1 MKRLLTIF
9 VSASAILT
17 LLSDFSM
24 GQDRGD
30 RGDRRDRG
38 GFGGDSGRGDRGG
51 FGGAPSG
58 MGGPPSG
65 FGGGGFG
72 GPPGSFGGGGFGGP
86 PGGFSGGF
94 GGPPGGFSGGFG
106 GPPGGFSGGDRESR
120 FGSMMDSNGNGK
132 VDQEEIDR
140 MPTFVRDMM
149 KARGV
154 ELKAGMSLD
163 DMRNSFR
170 SNFSQGSNGQNGQ
183 PNDPNRNS
191 GTGAV
196 VLTPYKMKPKKPL
209 TITLPPAYSE
219 VDTDFDGQIA
229 MHEWMLTRRVDLEQ
243 FDSMDIDSDGY
254 LIPEELAMAD
264 AAAAASQSEVVSTA
278 KKRLLIVNATPTR
291 AKATSNNGQP
301 GSGPPG
307 STPQNPQDY
316 GNRGGWGGGDPAA
329 MASES
334 FRRLDGN
341 GDGFID
347 TEEWQNSRRT
357 RGMFEQAGIRLEKM
371 SLEQFSQH
379 YVRLMSNG
387 GGR

>member
-1 MKRLLTIF
+1 MKRLFTLF
-9 VSASAILT
+9 VSAFTILT
-17 LLSDFSM
+17 LLNDFSM

-30 RGDRRDRG
+30 RGDRRERG

-51 FGGAPSG
+51 FGG
-58 MGGPPSG
+58 PPGG

-72 GPPGSFGGGGFGGP
+72 GAPSGMSGPQPGFGGGGFGGP

-94 GGPPGGFSGGFG
+94 GGPPGGFSGGGFG
-106 GPPGGFSGGDRESR
+106 GPPGGFGGSDRESR

-140 MPTFVRDMM
+140 MPSFVRDMM

-154 ELKAGMSLD
+154 ELKPGMSLD

-170 SNFSQGSNGQNGQ
+170 SNFSRGENGQNGQ
-183 PNDPNRNS
+183 PNDPNRGG

-209 TITLPPAYSE
+209 TIVLPPAYSE

-229 MHEWMLTRRVDLEQ
+229 MHEWMLTRRVDLEK
-243 FDSMDIDSDGY
+243 FDSMDIDSDGF
-254 LIPEELAMAD
+254 LIPEELAIAD
-264 AAAAASQSEVVSTA
+264 AAAADQTAVASTVR
-278 KKRLLIVNATPTR
+278 KRLLIVNATPTK
-291 AKATSNNGQP
+291 AKATANNGQP
-301 GSGPPG
+301 ANGQPG
-307 STPQNPQDY
+307 TTAPNVQDS
-316 GNRGGWGGGDPAA
+316 NSRGGWGGGDPAA

-334 FRRLDGN
+334 FKRLDGN
-341 GDGFID
+341 GNGFID
-347 TEEWQNSRRT
+347 TEEWQGSRRT
-357 RGMFEQAGIRLEKM
+357 RGMFEQAGIRLDRM

-379 YVRLMSNG
+379 YGRLMSSG

>member
-1 MKRLLTIF
+1 
-9 VSASAILT
+9 
-17 LLSDFSM
+17 
-24 GQDRGD
+24 
-30 RGDRRDRG
+30 
-38 GFGGDSGRGDRGG
+38 
-51 FGGAPSG
+51 
-58 MGGPPSG
+58 
-65 FGGGGFG
+65 
-72 GPPGSFGGGGFGGP
+72 
-86 PGGFSGGF
+86 
-94 GGPPGGFSGGFG
+94 
-106 GPPGGFSGGDRESR
+106 
-120 FGSMMDSNGNGK
+120 MMDSNGNGK
-132 VDQEEIDR
+132 VDQEELDR
-140 MPTFVRDMM
+140 MPSFVRDMM

-163 DMRNSFR
+163 DMRNSLR
-170 SNFSQGSNGQNGQ
+170 NSVSPGNNGQPGGQ
-183 PNDPNRNS
+183 PNDPNRNGGS
-191 GTGAV
+191 GGV

-229 MHEWMLTRRVDLEQ
+229 MHEWMLTRRVDLEK

-254 LIPEELAMAD
+254 LIPEELAIAD
-264 AAAAASQSEVVSTA
+264 AAAAASNQPAVASTA
-278 KKRLLIVNATPTR
+278 RQRLLIVNATPTK
-291 AKATSNNGQP
+291 AKATPNNGQP
-301 GSGPPG
+301 VNGPQG
-307 STPQNPQDY
+307 STPQNAQDNS
-316 GNRGGWGGGDPAA
+316 NRGGWGGGDPAA

-379 YVRLMSNG
+379 YVRLMSSG

>member
-1 MKRLLTIF
+1 MKRLFTILI
-9 VSASAILT
+9 SASAILT
-17 LLSDFSM
+17 ILSDFSL
-24 GQDRGD
+24 GQD

-38 GFGGDSGRGDRGG
+38 GFGGDSGRGERGGFGGPPSGFGGGG

-72 GPPGSFGGGGFGGP
+72 GPPGGFGGGGFGGP
-86 PGGFSGGF
+86 PGGVSGGGF
-94 GGPPGGFSGGFG
+94 GGPPGGFG
-106 GPPGGFSGGDRESR
+106 GGDRESR

-140 MPTFVRDMM
+140 MPSFVRDMM

-163 DMRNSFR
+163 DMRNTFR
-170 SNFSQGSNGQNGQ
+170 SNFSQGGNGQNGQ
-183 PNDPNRNS
+183 PNDPNRS
-191 GTGAV
+191 GGSGAV
-196 VLTPYKMKPKKPL
+196 VLTPYKMKPRKPL

-254 LIPEELAMAD
+254 LIPEELAAAD
-264 AAAAASQSEVVSTA
+264 AAAAAANQTA
-278 KKRLLIVNATPTR
+278 VAATARKRLLIVNATPTK
-291 AKATSNNGQP
+291 AKVSSNNGQSGTAPQP
-301 GSGPPG
+301 G
-307 STPQNPQDY
+307 QDS
-316 GNRGGWGGGDPAA
+316 NSRGGWGSGDPTA

-334 FRRLDGN
+334 FKRLDGN
-341 GDGFID
+341 GDGFIE
-347 TEEWQNSRRT
+347 TEEWQGSRRT
-357 RGMFEQAGIRLEKM
+357 RGMFEQAGIRLDRM

-379 YVRLMSNG
+379 YVRLMSSG

>member
-1 MKRLLTIF
+1 
-9 VSASAILT
+9 
-17 LLSDFSM
+17 
-24 GQDRGD
+24 
-30 RGDRRDRG
+30 
-38 GFGGDSGRGDRGG
+38 
-51 FGGAPSG
+51 
-58 MGGPPSG
+58 
-65 FGGGGFG
+65 
-72 GPPGSFGGGGFGGP
+72 
-86 PGGFSGGF
+86 
-94 GGPPGGFSGGFG
+94 
-106 GPPGGFSGGDRESR
+106 
-120 FGSMMDSNGNGK
+120 MMDSNGNGK
-132 VDQEEIDR
+132 VDQEELNR
-140 MPTFVRDMM
+140 MPSFVRDMM

-170 SNFSQGSNGQNGQ
+170 NSFNPGNNGQ
-183 PNDPNRNS
+183 PGGQPGDPGRNN
-191 GTGAV
+191 GTGSV

-229 MHEWMLTRRVDLEQ
+229 MHEWMTTRRVDLEK

-254 LIPEELAMAD
+254 LIPEELAIAD
-264 AAAAASQSEVVSTA
+264 AAAAAANQPSVASTA
-278 KKRLLIVNATPTR
+278 RQRLLIVNATPTK
-291 AKATSNNGQP
+291 AKSTPNNGQP
-301 GSGPPG
+301 GNGPQG
-307 STPQNPQDY
+307 STPQNAQDN
-316 GNRGGWGGGDPAA
+316 GNRGGWGGGDPAT

-379 YVRLMSNG
+379 YVRLMSSG

>member
-1 MKRLLTIF
+1 MKRLFTIF
-9 VSASAILT
+9 VSASAILVM
-17 LLSDFSM
+17 LNEFSVA
-24 GQDRGD
+24 QDRGD

-51 FGGAPSG
+51 S
-58 MGGPPSG
+58 GGPP
-65 FGGGGFG
+65 
-72 GPPGSFGGGGFGGP
+72 PGFGGGGFGGP
-86 PGGFSGGF
+86 PGGFGGGGF
-94 GGPPGGFSGGFG
+94 GGPPGGFGGGGFG
-106 GPPGGFSGGDRESR
+106 GPPGGFGGGGFGGGDRESR

-132 VDQEEIDR
+132 VDQEELDR
-140 MPTFVRDMM
+140 MPSFVRDMM

-170 SNFSQGSNGQNGQ
+170 SSFNPGNNSPGGQ
-183 PNDPNRNS
+183 PNDPNRKGAN
-191 GTGAV
+191 GAV

-229 MHEWMLTRRVDLEQ
+229 MHEWMLTRRVDLEK

-254 LIPEELAMAD
+254 LIPEELAIAD
-264 AAAAASQSEVVSTA
+264 AAATNPTAVASTA
-278 KKRLLIVNATPTR
+278 KKRLLIVNATPTK
-291 AKATSNNGQP
+291 ATATSNNGQP
-301 GSGPPG
+301 GNGQPG
-307 STPQNPQDY
+307 STPPNGQDN
-316 GNRGGWGGGDPAA
+316 GNRGGWGNGDPAS

-334 FRRLDGN
+334 FKRLDGN
-341 GDGFID
+341 GDGFVD
-347 TEEWQNSRRT
+347 TTEWQGSRRT
-357 RGMFEQAGIRLEKM
+357 RGMFEQAGIRLERM

-379 YVRLMSNG
+379 YVRLMSSG

>member
-1 MKRLLTIF
+1 
-9 VSASAILT
+9 
-17 LLSDFSM
+17 
-24 GQDRGD
+24 
-30 RGDRRDRG
+30 
-38 GFGGDSGRGDRGG
+38 
-51 FGGAPSG
+51 
-58 MGGPPSG
+58 
-65 FGGGGFG
+65 
-72 GPPGSFGGGGFGGP
+72 
-86 PGGFSGGF
+86 
-94 GGPPGGFSGGFG
+94 
-106 GPPGGFSGGDRESR
+106 
-120 FGSMMDSNGNGK
+120 MMDSNGNGK

-140 MPTFVRDMM
+140 MPSFVRDMM

-170 SNFSQGSNGQNGQ
+170 SSFTQGSMGPSGQ
-183 PNDPNRNS
+183 PNDPNRS
-191 GTGAV
+191 GASGAV

-229 MHEWMLTRRVDLEQ
+229 MHEWMLTRRVDLEK

-264 AAAAASQSEVVSTA
+264 AAAAAANQPAVASAER
-278 KKRLLIVNATPTR
+278 KRLLIVNAAPTK

-301 GSGPPG
+301 GANQPGTPPQPG
-307 STPQNPQDY
+307 QDSSS
-316 GNRGGWGGGDPAA
+316 RGGWGSGDPAA

-334 FRRLDGN
+334 FKRLDGN

-379 YVRLMSNG
+379 YVRLMNSG

>member
-51 FGGAPSG
+51 FGGPPSG

-94 GGPPGGFSGGFG
+94 GGPPGGFG
-106 GPPGGFSGGDRESR
+106 GGDRESR

-140 MPTFVRDMM
+140 MPSFVRDMM

-264 AAAAASQSEVVSTA
+264 AAAASQPEVASTA

-291 AKATSNNGQP
+291 TKATSNNGQP
-301 GSGPPG
+301 GNGPPG
-307 STPQNPQDY
+307 STPQNPQDN

>member
-1 MKRLLTIF
+1 MKRLFTTLISVF
-9 VSASAILT
+9 ASVT
-17 LLSDFSM
+17 LLCNVGV

-38 GFGGDSGRGDRGG
+38 GFGGDSGRGDRGS
-51 FGGAPSG
+51 F
-58 MGGPPSG
+58 GGPPSGFGGGPPGMSGPPSGFGVGGFGGPPGG

-72 GPPGSFGGGGFGGP
+72 GPPGGS
-86 PGGFSGGF
+86 
-94 GGPPGGFSGGFG
+94 
-106 GPPGGFSGGDRESR
+106 GDRESR

-140 MPTFVRDMM
+140 MPSFVRDMM

-163 DMRNSFR
+163 EMRNTFR
-170 SNFSQGSNGQNGQ
+170 SSFSRSENNQNSP
-183 PNDPNRNS
+183 PNDPNRN
-191 GTGAV
+191 GGPGAV

-209 TITLPPAYSE
+209 TITLPPTYSE

-229 MHEWMLTRRVDLEQ
+229 MHEWMLTRRVDLEK
-243 FDSMDIDSDGY
+243 FDSMDLDSDGF
-254 LIPEELAMAD
+254 LIPEELAIAD
-264 AAAAASQSEVVSTA
+264 AAPDQTSVATTTR
-278 KKRLLIVNATPTR
+278 KRLLIVNATPTR
-291 AKATSNNGQP
+291 AKAASNNGQP
-301 GSGPPG
+301 ANAQSGTTAPNGQDSNSRGSW
-307 STPQNPQDY
+307 SS
-316 GNRGGWGGGDPAA
+316 GDPAT

-347 TEEWQNSRRT
+347 TEEWQRSRRT

-387 GGR
+387 GR